1 MFHHASDQR
10 AHSVAALVMLA
21 SLMWPLASLG
31 QAITSDGTLGT
42 SVSNTGNA
50 FTIGGGTSAGTNLFH
65 SFGEFSV
72 PTGGSATF
80 TGPQNT
86 TNVLSRVT
94 GGAPSTIDGLIS
106 SRAAMPNA
114 NFFLLNPAGVMF
126 GPSASID
133 VGGTFHASS
142 SDRVIFQNGEFSAT
156 TSLSDVLLLTAPPQ
170 AFGFLGSTEPIRTD
184 GTLGTV
190 VDSDGGG
197 NFLISGGMYKETN
210 LFHSFDAFSIPGG
223 SAIFEGLP
231 ATQNVICR
239 VTGAEPSSIDGFL
252 STRAGLSPMAG
263 ANFFF
268 LNPNGVMFGP
278 RGVPRY
284 RWFGLLQHC

>member
-1 MFHHASDQR
+1 MQLHQSCHERPR
-10 AHSVAALVMLA
+10 AIAALVIVA
-21 SLMWPLASLG
+21 SLMCPLASLG

-42 SVSNTGNA
+42 SVSNAGNA

-86 TNVLSRVT
+86 TNILSRVT

-142 SDRVIFQNGEFSAT
+142 SDRIIFQNGEFSGT
-156 TSLSDVLLLTAPPQ
+156 TSLSDVLLLSAPPQ

-197 NFLISGGMYKETN
+197 NFL
-210 LFHSFDAFSIPGG
+210 
-223 SAIFEGLP
+223 
-231 ATQNVICR
+231 
-239 VTGAEPSSIDGFL
+239 
-252 STRAGLSPMAG
+252 
-263 ANFFF
+263 
-268 LNPNGVMFGP
+268 
-278 RGVPRY
+278 
-284 RWFGLLQHC
+284 